1 MADPLEVVETWAG
14 SLPEPATSERV
25 RDHFWYVRIPGTAR
39 SWIPFEID
47 VGERSVKV
55 TSHVIIEPDE
65 NHKDVY
71 ELLLRH
77 NHRAAGSY
85 FSIDGKEGVICLV
98 NRIALG
104 DFDELRLD
112 EVVGSM
118 IEETETTF
126 RTIINTGF
134 AARMK
139 TTRGA
144 TPDDDGKKRQ

>member
-1 MADPLEVVETWAG
+1 VIPLADALAVVETWAG

-25 RDHFWYVRIPGTAR
+25 REHFWYVRIPGTAR

-65 NHKDVY
+65 NHQQVY

-77 NHRAAGSY
+77 NHRASGSF

-98 NRIALG
+98 NRIPIG
-104 DFDELRLD
+104 EFDEFRLD
-112 EVVGSM
+112 EIVGSM

-126 RTIINTGF
+126 RTILQLGF
-134 AARMK
+134 AGRL
-139 TTRGA
+139 
-144 TPDDDGKKRQ
+144 KKR

>member
-1 MADPLEVVETWAG
+1 VSATTVVETWVA
-14 SLPEPATSERV
+14 SLPEPATWERV
-25 RDHFWYVRIPGTAR
+25 RGDFWYVRIPGSAR
-39 SWIPFEID
+39 SWIPFEIE

-65 NHKDVY
+65 NHKEVY

-77 NHRAAGSY
+77 NHRASGSY

-98 NRIALG
+98 NRVSLV
-104 DFDELRLD
+104 DFDELKLD

-126 RTIINTGF
+126 RTILGLGF
-134 AARMK
+134 ASRL
-139 TTRGA
+139 
-144 TPDDDGKKRQ
+144 KKRT

>member
-1 MADPLEVVETWAG
+1 VSDPIGIVETWTA
-14 SLPEPATSERV
+14 SLPEPSTSERV
-25 RDHFWYVRIPGTAR
+25 REDFWYVRIPGTTR

-47 VGERSVKV
+47 VGQRSVKV

-65 NHKDVY
+65 NHKAVY

-77 NHRAAGSY
+77 NHRAPGSY

-98 NRIALG
+98 NRIPLAE
-104 DFDELRLD
+104 FDELKLD

-126 RTIINTGF
+126 RTIINLGF
-134 AARMK
+134 ASRMK
-139 TTRGA
+139 
-144 TPDDDGKKRQ
+144 KN

>member
-1 MADPLEVVETWAG
+1 VSATAVVETWVA
-14 SLPEPATSERV
+14 SLPEPATWERV
-25 RDHFWYVRIPGTAR
+25 RPNFFYVRIPGSAR

-65 NHKDVY
+65 NHKEVY

-77 NHRAAGSY
+77 NHRASGSY

-98 NRIALG
+98 NRISLAG
-104 DFDELRLD
+104 FDELKLD

-126 RTIINTGF
+126 RTILGLGF
-134 AARMK
+134 ASRL
-139 TTRGA
+139 
-144 TPDDDGKKRQ
+144 KRR